1 MFMRLILLPAVL
13 AAALAAATGTQ
24 HARADA
30 LADAVA
36 TVPGEVEEIRFAGSW
51 TEGDESGIYRIVLTR
66 SGSPIAAR
74 LFVQWIAVGNE
85 GPRVAHSIEIAE
97 LGALNI
103 DVLDFSGETDAD
115 GLAVHIESVDGD
127 AYELF
132 VTKPDEY
139 RFGRASN

>member
-1 MFMRLILLPAVL
+1 MRPILLPAVL
-13 AAALAAATGTQ
+13 AAALAAMSVQ
-24 HARADA
+24 HAVADA
-30 LADAVA
+30 LSDGVA
-36 TVPGEVEEIRFAGSW
+36 AMPGEVEDIRFAGSW
-51 TEGDESGIYRIVLTR
+51 TEGDEGGVYRIVLTR

-74 LFVQWIAVGNE
+74 LFVQWIAVGND
-85 GPRVAHSIEIAE
+85 GPQVAHTVEIEE
-97 LGALNI
+97 FGALQI

-132 VTKPDEY
+132 VTGPDDY